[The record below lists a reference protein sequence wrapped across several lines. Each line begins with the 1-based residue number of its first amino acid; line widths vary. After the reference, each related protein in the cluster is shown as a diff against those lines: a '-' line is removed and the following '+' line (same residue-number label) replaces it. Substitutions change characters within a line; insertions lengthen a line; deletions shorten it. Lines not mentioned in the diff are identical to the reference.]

1 MCPSNL
7 RFVPKRIPVYISKKF
22 LMKRIFCLLFVI
34 SLMSVV
40 GCKEKSHEK
49 DHGHNAEAPDNTA
62 EEESPNI
69 ALHDEVMKVHDE
81 VMPKLDDIYKKKEAL
96 KNKIA
101 STPNMPEAQKKDL
114 EARIAKLD
122 SASDGMFKWMHE
134 FRPLADSVGEE
145 KARSYLENE
154 MEKVRKVRA
163 DILQAL
169 EEADR
174 E

>member
-1 MCPSNL
+1 M
-7 RFVPKRIPVYISKKF
+7 KRIPG
-22 LMKRIFCLLFVI
+22 LLLIVCITLFF
-34 SLMSVV
+34 

-69 ALHDEVMKVHDE
+69 ALHNEVMKVHDE
-81 VMPKLDDIYKKKEAL
+81 VMPKLNDIYKKKEAL

-101 STPNMPEAQKKDL
+101 STPNMPEAEKKVI

-145 KARSYLENE
+145 KARTYLENE
-154 MEKVRKVRA
+154 MEKVRKVRS